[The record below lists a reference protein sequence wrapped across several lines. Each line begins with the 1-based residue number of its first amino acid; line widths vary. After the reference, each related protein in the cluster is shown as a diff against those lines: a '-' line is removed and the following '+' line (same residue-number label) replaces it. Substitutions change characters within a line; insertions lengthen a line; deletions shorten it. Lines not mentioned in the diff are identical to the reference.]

1 MEVLQVK
8 NISKQYGTKE
18 HAVQALKD
26 VTFSVSKGEFV
37 AIVGTSGSGKS
48 TLLHLIGG
56 LDVPSKGDIFIR
68 SHHTAGLNRKELT
81 IFRRRNIGFVFQNYS
96 LMPVLNVYDNV
107 ALPVTFDKGRHV
119 DHNWIEE
126 LLKELGLWEK
136 RKRFPQEL
144 SGGQQQR
151 VALIMTNE
159 QMEQYFGISDY
170 RTISIS
176 LQQFKDA
183 DTVSATL
190 GKLTASLGSCAV
202 KDYTG
207 QIRIQN
213 RYLSQKMFFYY
224 GIAAILLGISLLHIM
239 NSMQYLVLTRKREFG
254 ILRAMGITDAG
265 FRRLLAKEGLRY
277 GIYSVLIVL
286 GVYFAVQKV
295 LYYFMIRVYLYLHP
309 KWCIS
314 WQALAGV
321 AAADVILCVGVV
333 LAAGETVLREQIM
346 DEIRE

>member
-151 VALIMTNE
+151 VALARALANKPAMILADEPTGNLDSKTTIEVTGLLRNSGRKYNQTILMVTHNE
-159 QMEQYFGISDY
+159 
-170 RTISIS
+170 S
-176 LQQFKDA
+176 LAQNCD
-183 DTVSATL
+183 
-190 GKLTASLGSCAV
+190 
-202 KDYTG
+202 
-207 QIRIQN
+207 RI
-213 RYLSQKMFFYY
+213 
-224 GIAAILLGISLLHIM
+224 LHIEDGM
-239 NSMQYLVLTRKREFG
+239 LRPERE
-254 ILRAMGITDAG
+254 
-265 FRRLLAKEGLRY
+265 KEGAWL
-277 GIYSVLIVL
+277 
-286 GVYFAVQKV
+286 
-295 LYYFMIRVYLYLHP
+295 
-309 KWCIS
+309 
-314 WQALAGV
+314 
-321 AAADVILCVGVV
+321 
-333 LAAGETVLREQIM
+333 
-346 DEIRE
+346 